1 MHSRNSAHGNNCRP
15 PAACPHCRLTRILR
29 SRPGLFL
36 HAPCFPVRFHAQ
48 RRGGGRDRKT
58 PASFPVLM
66 GPARRPAQVKDLQA
80 LPDRFPKGPERVLL
94 IPTPCPCLG
103 RPSALPTLPL
113 PHPSRCKGKN
123 GAPGGPNSLSPPPK
137 AHCQGSPTPR
147 QPAVSWSGAGGRKWL
162 ASTLPRRGWDPY
174 LHLLPCCKNLG
185 NSSNSDLNL
194 EPFG

>member
-15 PAACPHCRLTRILR
+15 AAACPHCRLTRILR
-29 SRPGLFL
+29 SRPGLL
-36 HAPCFPVRFHAQ
+36 LYTPCFPVRFHAQ

-66 GPARRPAQVKDLQA
+66 GPARRPAQVKDLLA

-123 GAPGGPNSLSPPPK
+123 GAPGGPNSASPRPRLTAKGRPLP
-137 AHCQGSPTPR
+137 ASQRCLGVGQGEE
-147 QPAVSWSGAGGRKWL
+147 SG
-162 ASTLPRRGWDPY
+162 
-174 LHLLPCCKNLG
+174 
-185 NSSNSDLNL
+185 
-194 EPFG
+194 

>member
-29 SRPGLFL
+29 SRPGLLL

-48 RRGGGRDRKT
+48 RRGGRRDRKT

-66 GPARRPAQVKDLQA
+66 GPARRPAQVRDLLA

-94 IPTPCPCLG
+94 IPTPWPCLG

-123 GAPGGPNSLSPPPK
+123 GAPGGPNSLSPRPRLTAKGRPLP
-137 AHCQGSPTPR
+137 ASQRCLGVGQGEE
-147 QPAVSWSGAGGRKWL
+147 SG
-162 ASTLPRRGWDPY
+162 
-174 LHLLPCCKNLG
+174 
-185 NSSNSDLNL
+185 
-194 EPFG
+194 